1 MAETPDTETP
11 DTETPDTEAPELTE
25 FRVKATKW
33 CDANFERRS
42 VDINEFKRRF
52 AISSISKE
60 DEHAQVERAQAGQK
74 LIFEAG
80 FAGIVVPVEY
90 GGQGL
95 SGQHQRVFSKIAS
108 RYVIDTGIFSVS
120 IGMVLPTLLAHGTEE
135 QKLRLIPPMLRGD
148 DIWCQ
153 LFSEPGAG
161 SDLAGLTTKAELDG
175 ETWRI
180 NGQKVWNSFA
190 HVANW
195 GILLA
200 RTDWDVPKHR
210 GISVFMVE
218 MGSKGVEVRPLRQI
232 TGVAHFNETFLTD
245 VDVPAN
251 NLLGDLNGGWGVT
264 QTTLMAERS
273 LIGGGMGLGFK
284 DFVTLAKDYDRTD
297 DLNIRQELA
306 QTYTRFEILR
316 WLGERSRAAMRA
328 GKIMGA
334 ESSVTKLAISEHVAK
349 NGDLALAI
357 EGAAGM
363 LAGDDASDF
372 GFWQQQFLSQWA
384 IRIGGGTEQVQRNIL
399 GERVLGL
406 PPEARPDKTEPFRL
420 VPKN

>member
-1 MAETPDTETP
+1 MAVTTEN
-11 DTETPDTEAPELTE
+11 ESPELSD
-25 FRVKATKW
+25 FRAVADTW
-33 CDANFERRS
+33 CNDNFERRS
-42 VDINEFKRRF
+42 VDVNEFKRRF
-52 AISSISKE
+52 SISSISEK
-60 DEHAQVERAQAGQK
+60 DEHAQVARAQAGQK
-74 LIFEAG
+74 AVFEAG
-80 FAGIVVPVEY
+80 FAGLAVPEQY

-95 SGQHQRVFSKIAS
+95 TTQHQRIFAQVAS

-120 IGMVLPTLLAHGTEE
+120 IGMVLPTLLTHGTEE
-135 QKLRLIPPMLRGD
+135 QKLRLIPSMLSGD

-161 SDLAGLTTKAELDG
+161 SDLAGLTTRAELDG

-218 MGSKGVEVRPLRQI
+218 MNNDGVEVRPLRQI

-251 NLLGDLNGGWGVT
+251 NLLGELNGGWGVT

-273 LIGGGMGLGFK
+273 LIGGGMGLGFR
-284 DFVTLAKDYDRTD
+284 DYVALAKEYKRSD
-297 DLNIRQELA
+297 DPTIRQELA

-328 GKIMGA
+328 GKMIGA

-349 NGDLALAI
+349 SGDLALAI

-384 IRIGGGTEQVQRNIL
+384 IRIGGGTEQVQRNVL

-406 PPEARPDKTEPFRL
+406 PSEARPDKTEPFRL